1 MMKIK
6 LIAAFLLLTV
16 FSTTNA
22 QKPKTPEEAKYLEV
36 LHNRAQKIVDN
47 LGIDNS
53 GKALEVR
60 DIIAKQYWDLNK
72 IIDGKDATIKELK
85 KSGLPKE
92 KLEAKKE
99 KLEEHAQVKIDKL
112 HKKYLTTLH
121 KNLTDKQVEGVKN
134 GMTYNVLNFTY
145 DGYLDML
152 PQLNEA
158 QKKQI
163 YTWLVEAR
171 EHAMDAGSSKAK
183 HAWFGKYKGRI
194 NNYLS
199 KEGYDLNK
207 ASKEW
212 HERIKQREKE
222 KK

>member
-1 MMKIK
+1 MKIK
-6 LIAAFLLLTV
+6 LIAALLLFAV
-16 FSTTNA
+16 FSMANA

-36 LHNRAQKIVDN
+36 LHGRAQKIVDD
-47 LGIDNS
+47 LGIDNQE
-53 GKALEVR
+53 KALKVR

-72 IIDGKDATIKELK
+72 AIDGKDASEKKLKESKMPKGKLNAK
-85 KSGLPKE
+85 KD
-92 KLEAKKE
+92 KLEKG
-99 KLEEHAQVKIDKL
+99 AQKKIDKL
-112 HKKYLTTLH
+112 HKQYLATLH
-121 KNLTDKQVEGVKN
+121 KNLTDKQVEDVKN

-152 PQLNEA
+152 PQLTEN

-163 YTWLVEAR
+163 YAWLVEAR

-212 HERIKQREKE
+212 HERIKEREKN
-222 KK
+222 K

>member
-1 MMKIK
+1 MKIK
-6 LIAAFLLLTV
+6 LFAALLLLAV
-16 FSTTNA
+16 FSMANA

-36 LHNRAQKIVDN
+36 LHGRAQKIVDN
-47 LGIDNS
+47 LGVENAD
-53 GKALEVR
+53 KALKVR

-72 IIDGKDATIKELK
+72 IIDGKDAVEKKLK
-85 KSGLPKE
+85 KSGMSKA
-92 KLEAKKE
+92 KYEAKKK
-99 KLEEHAQVKIDKL
+99 KLDKKAQSKLDKL
-112 HKKYLTTLH
+112 HKKYLANLH

-152 PQLNEA
+152 PQLTEA

-163 YTWLVEAR
+163 YAWLVEAR

-212 HERIKQREKE
+212 HERIKARKE